1 MTDQK
6 IAKSVE
12 IPKPVFQT
20 NLPRNEL
27 FDEIIEV
34 YKKTYDE
41 PTDKDENV
49 ISRSEEREFA
59 QSLHRRLIDYL
70 IEQKTGFNNKLRDHH
85 TFINIIDVR
94 SKIPELSRVDKPID
108 ASSKISNIFEFIKKP
123 VMAHLCLQNTFP
135 YGAFVSHL
143 EYNNDDSFNETLGFT
158 FKNEEYLF
166 ETIDFRVNNFA
177 LYANDNNIRF
187 EAPRGAGEIFLL
199 EIFVENGQETCNQ
212 SQREV

>member
-1 MTDQK
+1 MADQK
-6 IAKSVE
+6 IAKPAK

-20 NLPRNEL
+20 NLPTNEL

-49 ISRSEEREFA
+49 IS
-59 QSLHRRLIDYL
+59 QSLMFKFPETLYQRLVDYL
-70 IEQKTGFNNKLRDHH
+70 IEQKTGFNDKLREHR
-85 TFINIIDVR
+85 TFINVIDIR
-94 SKIPELSRVDKPID
+94 SKIPELSRANMPID
-108 ASSKISNIFEFIKKP
+108 ASSKISGIFDFIEKP
-123 VMAHLCLQNTFP
+123 VMAHLCLRNTFP

-143 EYNNDDSFNETLGFT
+143 ECSDDSFNGTIESHFR
-158 FKNEEYLF
+158 NEDYLF

-212 SQREV
+212 PK